1 MNAQISIGI
10 RLAMSADTQISSR
23 WLVLWLQGSCI
34 VSLKICN
41 ACLFFIL
48 HFSFNFRYEFPF
60 VTVWSRNSSIY
71 FYYQW
76 RTWSSSRYGLMVEY
90 HDLIVS
96 LLKIHNVFT
105 VTSRC
110 NPHSDYET
118 MAFCPRWIY
127 IIGPRTLSG
136 PRPRSRGQGCRVRRP
151 LVWLDGL
158 PASVSA
164 VQRAM

>member
-1 MNAQISIGI
+1 MNVLISIGI
-10 RLAMSADTQISSR
+10 RFAMNADTQISSR

-41 ACLFFIL
+41 ACLLFIL
-48 HFSFNFRYEFPF
+48 HFSFNFHYEFPYF
-60 VTVWSRNSSIY
+60 TVWSRDPSIY
-71 FYYQW
+71 FYYQG
-76 RTWSSSRYGLMVEY
+76 RIWSSPK
-90 HDLIVS
+90 IVS
-96 LLKIHNVFT
+96 DGWISRPYCVTLKIHKAFT

-136 PRPRSRGQGCRVRRP
+136 PRPRSRGLGWRVWRP
-151 LVWLDGL
+151 LVWLYGL

-164 VQRAM
+164 VRRAM